1 MTKRKSLWETAIA
14 LVELAEHVVRMWIEG
29 GLCWCN
35 RLLGRKECKYD
46 RW

>member
-1 MTKRKSLWETAIA
+1 MTERKSLWDTIGVILDLTQHIA
-14 LVELAEHVVRMWIEG
+14 QAWIEG